1 VGNRGC
7 IAAVQGSKV
16 QSSRSD
22 LSDGWIAAVPVVLK
36 EVNNLMRNLRTS
48 IAMFL
53 SISLFGIAI
62 PSFSLAASAPLEKL
76 TIGWSAIAGSQA
88 PFWITKEGGLFEKN
102 GLDVT
107 MIYLDGGSKATQAM
121 MSGDLPIAQVGGNAP
136 VVARLRGADV
146 TMTAGLLN
154 VLAYSMVVSPEIK
167 KPEDLRGKKLSV
179 SRFGSNSDYAT
190 RKILVKWGLR
200 PDIDVAVLQIPGG
213 QPVRM
218 AAIQSKQVHGMVAQP
233 PVTNLARKFNL
244 GIIAE
249 PEDFGGA
256 YPTTPVAARISFIRE
271 KRDTMRRF
279 TRALLEGI
287 HLYKTNKEFSKKVIA
302 KYVKTNDND
311 ALEDSYQYFSR
322 LVSNK
327 PYPSLD
333 AVKEALAELG
343 EKDPKVR
350 SAKPEDFVDMSLIK
364 EFDDSG
370 FVDGLYKKR

>member
-1 VGNRGC
+1 MKFRL
-7 IAAVQGSKV
+7 I
-16 QSSRSD
+16 
-22 LSDGWIAAVPVVLK
+22 
-36 EVNNLMRNLRTS
+36 
-48 IAMFL
+48 IAMACVGL
-53 SISLFGIAI
+53 SSTGVALRSSTA
-62 PSFSLAASAPLEKL
+62 AASLEKL

-88 PFWITKEGGLFEKN
+88 PFWITKEAGLFDKN

-107 MIYLDGGSKATQAM
+107 MIYVDGGSKATQAL
-121 MSGDLPIAQVGGNAP
+121 MSGDVPIAQVGGNAP

-146 TMTAGLLN
+146 TLIAGLLN
-154 VLAYSMVVSPEIK
+154 VLAYSMIVSPEIK
-167 KPEDLRGKKLSV
+167 KPEDLKGKKLSV

-190 RKILVKWGLR
+190 RKILLKWGLK
-200 PDIDVAVLQIPGG
+200 PDVDVAVLQIPGG
-213 QPVRM
+213 QPARM
-218 AAIQSKQVHGMVAQP
+218 AAIQSKVVHGMVAQP
-233 PVTNLARKFNL
+233 PVTSLARKFNL
-244 GIIAE
+244 NIIAE

-256 YPTTPVAARISFIRE
+256 YPTTPVASRISYIRD
-271 KRDTMRRF
+271 KRETVRKF

-311 ALEDSYQYFSR
+311 ALEDSYQYFSP
-322 LVSNK
+322 LVPQK

-350 SAKPEDFVDMSLIK
+350 SAKAEEFVDMSIIR

-370 FVDGLYKKR
+370 FIDGLYKKR

>member
-1 VGNRGC
+1 MISKSKIIGRLTVTNLC
-7 IAAVQGSKV
+7 LITLALLPAHIVSAA
-16 QSSRSD
+16 
-22 LSDGWIAAVPVVLK
+22 A
-36 EVNNLMRNLRTS
+36 
-48 IAMFL
+48 
-53 SISLFGIAI
+53 
-62 PSFSLAASAPLEKL
+62 LEKL

-88 PFWITKEGGLFEKN
+88 PFWITKEAGLFEKN

-107 MIYLDGGSKATQAM
+107 MIYVDGGSKATQAL
-121 MSGDLPIAQVGGNAP
+121 MSGDVPIAQVGGNAP

-146 TMTAGLLN
+146 TLIAGLLN
-154 VLAYSMVVSPEIK
+154 VLAYSMIVSPEIK

-190 RKILVKWGLR
+190 RKILLKWGLK
-200 PDIDVAVLQIPGG
+200 PDVDVAVLQIPGG
-213 QPVRM
+213 QPARM
-218 AAIQSKQVHGMVAQP
+218 AAIQSKVVHGMVAQP
-233 PVTNLARKFNL
+233 PVTSLARKFNL
-244 GIIAE
+244 NIIAE

-256 YPTTPVAARISFIRE
+256 YPTTPVASRISYIRD
-271 KRDTMRRF
+271 KRDTVRKF

-287 HLYKTNKEFSKKVIA
+287 HLYKTNKDYSKKVIA

-322 LVSNK
+322 LVPQK

-350 SAKPEDFVDMSLIK
+350 SAKPEDFVDMSVIK

-370 FVDGLYKKR
+370 FIDGLYRKR

>member
-1 VGNRGC
+1 MAYRSAGVMSRNRSF
-7 IAAVQGSKV
+7 Q
-16 QSSRSD
+16 
-22 LSDGWIAAVPVVLK
+22 LS
-36 EVNNLMRNLRTS
+36 
-48 IAMFL
+48 
-53 SISLFGIAI
+53 AI
-62 PSFSLAASAPLEKL
+62 GLLHMLAGYALAANTAWGATPLEKL

-88 PFWITKEGGLFEKN
+88 PFWITKEAGLFEKN

-107 MIYLDGGSKATQAM
+107 MIYVDGGSKATQAM
-121 MSGDLPIAQVGGNAP
+121 MSGDVPIAQVGGNAP

-146 TMTAGLLN
+146 TLIAGLLN
-154 VLAYSMVVSPEIK
+154 ILAYSMVVSPEIK

-190 RKILVKWGLR
+190 RKILIKWGLK

-213 QPVRM
+213 QPARL
-218 AAIQSKQVHGMVAQP
+218 AAIQTKQVHGMVAQP

-256 YPTTPVAARISFIRE
+256 YPTTPVAARLSFIRD
-271 KRDTMRRF
+271 KRDMVRKF

-287 HLYKTNKEFSKKVIA
+287 YVYKTQKEFSKKVIA

-311 ALEDSYQYFSR
+311 ALEDSYQFFSR
-322 LVSNK
+322 LVPVK

-333 AVKEALAELG
+333 AIKEALLELG
-343 EKDPKVR
+343 EKDPKAR
-350 SAKPEDFVDMSLIK
+350 AAKPEEFADMSIVK
-364 EFDDSG
+364 EFDDNG
-370 FVDGLYKKR
+370 FIDGLYKKR